1 VTRWLQDN
9 PVGVALAAIAGVFVV
24 TILALGVIWSLPPS
38 TGQSGGDAED
48 DTLSVE
54 VRQLP
59 ETGPIENFA
68 VVTDRPVFNESRLPE
83 LETEEGEEG
92 EEADALAEEAEVD
105 APELEL
111 AGVVITPSLRM
122 VTLRPKKA
130 KKARQ
135 SLVAFEGQP
144 LQGDY
149 GSWHVSRIE
158 PREITLAAG
167 DGRELELQLQVHDA
181 KIAPPPE
188 PEKKPA
194 ELSGEKAAADGEA
207 GEEQPLTRAEEIRQ
221 RIAERREELRRAAE
235 AENSG
240 DKPVS
245 DYQTAIRSMMGA
257 KKSKSKETDD
267 DQ

>member
-1 VTRWLQDN
+1 MRWLENN
-9 PVGVALAAIAGVFVV
+9 PVGVALAAIAGVLIAL
-24 TILALGVIWSLPPS
+24 TLALGVIWSLPPS
-38 TGQSGGDAED
+38 ARAPESAAGDEPLGAD
-48 DTLSVE
+48 VPH
-54 VRQLP
+54 LP
-59 ETGPIENFA
+59 ESQPIESFA
-68 VVTDRPVFNESRLPE
+68 VVTDRPVFNETRLPE
-83 LETEEGEEG
+83 LEAEEGAEG
-92 EEADALAEEAEVD
+92 DDPDALAEDAVVD

-122 VTLRPKKA
+122 VTLRQ

-181 KIAPPPE
+181 KIAPPPK

-194 ELSGEKAAADGEA
+194 EAAAEQAAADGEGA
-207 GEEQPLTRAEEIRQ
+207 GDRPLSRAEEIRQ
-221 RIAERREELRRAAE
+221 RIAERREELRRAQE
-235 AENSG
+235 AESASES
-240 DKPVS
+240 KAS
-245 DYQTAIRSMMGA
+245 DYQMAIRSMMGA
-257 KKSKSKETDD
+257 KTKPKEKED